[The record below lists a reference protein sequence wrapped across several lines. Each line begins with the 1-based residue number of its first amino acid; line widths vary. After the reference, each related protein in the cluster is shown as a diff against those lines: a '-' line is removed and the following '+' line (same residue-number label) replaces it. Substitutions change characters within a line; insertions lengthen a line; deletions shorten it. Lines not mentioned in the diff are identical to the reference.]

1 MKPPHTYHRLSG
13 IPPWRDI
20 LTYLHTKHAFTLA
33 EILIAVSL
41 FATVVTIVGGLY
53 IRSFRETRR
62 ANFQNQIYEDARFIL
77 QRIATEIRDGMVD
90 YDEYYNQ
97 HVVIESL
104 KAGIQIPGAGFQ
116 NFAQNYGRYYS
127 AFFNP
132 GNDEKL
138 GFDCNDKISRNK
150 RTCIPLRKTLDRHT
164 GENPFIGKYDTGLST
179 NEDAFCGTVSYK
191 RGAVQIVNRYGMCK
205 NGEPNLFAER
215 TQKELYLIS
224 ADGTKRTIL
233 ARERIGGTRQDPI
246 YALAMLRLDGVDTN
260 NDGIA
265 DRFACDSK
273 FQCRGGKNFDLGLN
287 PRVVDTDCSGDLD
300 PMATDLPRSRA
311 DELDAGD
318 EKCDPK
324 SGGFSKDF
332 VPISPFRVNVKE
344 LKFIITPTENPHY
357 AFSEDAASEQ
367 PRVTVLLKIIP
378 NPEYPAQTETFE
390 PLTLIETVSAG
401 ALKPI
406 PAPVL
411 VE

>member
-1 MKPPHTYHRLSG
+1 MKKP
-13 IPPWRDI
+13 
-20 LTYLHTKHAFTLA
+20 LHTKHAFTLP

-77 QRIATEIRDGMVD
+77 GRIANEIRDGMVD

-104 KAGIQIPGAGFQ
+104 KGGIQIPGAGLQ
-116 NFAQNYGRYYS
+116 NFGQNYGRYYS
-127 AFFNP
+127 SFFNP

-138 GFDCNDKISRNK
+138 GFRCNDEINRNQ
-150 RTCIPLRKTLDRHT
+150 RTCTPLRKTLDRHT
-164 GENPFIGKYDTGLST
+164 GANPFTGKYDPTLST

-191 RGAVQIVNRYGMCK
+191 RGALQIVDRYGMCK
-205 NGEPNLFAER
+205 NKEPDLSSEKI
-215 TQKELYLIS
+215 QKELYLIS
-224 ADGTKRTIL
+224 ADATKKTIL
-233 ARERIGGTRQDPI
+233 ARERIGGTKQYPI
-246 YALAMLRLDGVDTN
+246 YALAILRLDGIDTN
-260 NDGIA
+260 NDGIS
-265 DRFACDSK
+265 DRFVCNRE
-273 FQCRGGKNFDLGLN
+273 FQCRGGKNFDLGQN
-287 PRVVDTDCSGDLD
+287 PRVVDLDCSGDID
-300 PMATDLPRSRA
+300 PMATDLPRTRV

-357 AFSEDAASEQ
+357 AFAEDAVIEQ
-367 PRVTVLLKIIP
+367 PRITIFLKIEP
-378 NPEYPAQTETFE
+378 NPEYTVATETFE
-390 PLTLIETVSAG
+390 ALTLIETVSAG
-401 ALKPI
+401 ALKPV